1 MDACVATGDTLM
13 GDVVGPYSS
22 EILALRDSM
31 NLRAWRRT
39 RTTVDIAQYLVALE
53 RFSSPEKTV
62 REFLMSIVCASRA
75 MGTEWAISK
84 DDVDDILRD
93 QGEDELSVSDMIIHT
108 FDVEHLLV
116 YFDIKYGGVK
126 VKA

>member
-1 MDACVATGDTLM
+1 MDACVARGDTLM
-13 GDVVGPYSS
+13 GDVVGPYSR
-22 EILALRDSM
+22 EILSLRDSM
-31 NLRAWRRT
+31 NLRAWCRT
-39 RTTVDIAQYLVALE
+39 RTTVDIAHDLVALE

-62 REFLMSIVCASRA
+62 REFLMGIVCASRA
-75 MGTEWAISK
+75 METEWAISK

-93 QGEDELSVSDMIIHT
+93 QEVYDMSLTDMIVHT